1 MAILT
6 EKKIKNI
13 VFNHIE
19 NATAEELKAML
30 LKIKER
36 FYLDMI
42 KKRAKHSLLKSLKN
56 AGYKPLTAGEKHAN

>member
-1 MAILT
+1 MVLT
-6 EKKIKNI
+6 DSKIKNI

-19 NATAEELKAML
+19 NATADELKAMM

-56 AGYKPLTAGEKHAN
+56 AGYKPLTGEIKNGN